1 MNMKRTKILWTAV
14 LVSSFAVIWSQK
26 AQSEAPDNAMTLLEF
41 SEQSADLAEKVSNG
55 TVYLSVAKTSGG
67 EMGRGLGTGFVVDAI
82 KGIVVTNAHV
92 MDGGTSATVQFHDGR
107 VVRGTLLGVDKQ
119 TDLAVLDI
127 PPGAAKHQ
135 LAWGDSDLIRPGH
148 LVMAIGSPL
157 GMEGTTSLGVIS
169 ALGRQLK
176 MVKESYED
184 FLQFDAFIDRGSS
197 GGPLVNMNGEVI
209 GINTAIGGG
218 GSEPMWRGI
227 GYAIPTAIAKRYVY
241 DLAETG
247 TVRRGWIG
255 VSVNGLDAQAAKL
268 RGLDHTYGVLVES
281 VVKGGPAEQAGIRK
295 DDVILEIDGREIQ
308 TANQVKARI
317 AAVAPGSPVKVKY
330 LSRRAIRTI
339 RVTLG
344 VLDV

>member
-1 MNMKRTKILWTAV
+1 MNIKRTKILWTAV
-14 LVSSFAVIWSQK
+14 LVSSFAVLWSRS
-26 AQSEAPDNAMTLLEF
+26 AQSEAENNPITLLEF
-41 SEQSADLAEKVSNG
+41 SEQSADLADQVSSG

-92 MDGGTSATVQFHDGR
+92 MDGAKSATVQFHDGR
-107 VVRGTLLGVDKQ
+107 VVRGSVLGVDEK

-127 PPGAAKHQ
+127 PAGSSKHQ
-135 LAWGDSDLIRPGH
+135 LNWGDSDLIRPGH

-176 MVKESYED
+176 MVEGSYED
-184 FLQFDAFIDRGSS
+184 FIQFDAFIDRGSS
-197 GGPLVNMNGEVI
+197 GGPLVNMQGEVI

-218 GSEPMWRGI
+218 GSDPSWRGI
-227 GYAIPTAIAKRYVY
+227 GYAIPTAIAERYVG

-247 TVRRGWIG
+247 TIRRGWIG
-255 VSVNGLDAQAAKL
+255 VSVDSLDAQAAKL
-268 RGLDHTYGVLVES
+268 RGLDHTYGVLVRS
-281 VVKGGPAEQAGIRK
+281 VVEDGPAEAAGIRK
-295 DDVILEIDGREIQ
+295 NDVILEIEGREVR
-308 TANQVKARI
+308 TPNQVKARI
-317 AAVAPGSPVKVKY
+317 AAVEPGSDVKVKV
-330 LSRRAIRTI
+330 LSKRAIRTI

-344 VLDV
+344 VLDA